1 MNSKQQDYTEYTVDL
16 SKLTKERPLGVT
28 GILRCQNSADFL
40 DACIE
45 SCIEGLDE
53 LIAVYHKCTDGTAN
67 ILKSKESKYPNKIKI
82 FEYQPYIYPID
93 IADEQFQETMNLPKE
108 RFISLEKIKKCNYSK
123 LKRRKNLFICS
134 RFERMFSYFYSAQ
147 RHSIPWRT
155 LDNWRQEKFQGKASS
170 QDLEKYKIEFDTIIQ
185 EYEVRDTLILMLGN
199 HSIKNALFVYILSFI
214 LKEQMDYERSRI
226 AGKSIKESIHNTSNF
241 LNHFEWIEKKRN
253 TTNNFNI
260 DSHPWTKL
268 LSPYKR
274 CCLVYLTD
282 EKELAHVSTF
292 LQGKEIPILLLS
304 EYEIPDDTE
313 LSGTVTAVQVEFS
326 EQKVFENDS
335 IEQNFPRLFL
345 YANTFE
351 TILRILNPNKIVCL
365 TSSKTY
371 QK

>member
-1 MNSKQQDYTEYTVDL
+1 MN
-16 SKLTKERPLGVT
+16 P
-28 GILRCQNSADFL
+28 CFL
-40 DACIE
+40 
-45 SCIEGLDE
+45 
-53 LIAVYHKCTDGTAN
+53 
-67 ILKSKESKYPNKIKI
+67 
-82 FEYQPYIYPID
+82 
-93 IADEQFQETMNLPKE
+93 
-108 RFISLEKIKKCNYSK
+108 ISL
-123 LKRRKNLFICS
+123 
-134 RFERMFSYFYSAQ
+134 
-147 RHSIPWRT
+147 
-155 LDNWRQEKFQGKASS
+155 
-170 QDLEKYKIEFDTIIQ
+170 DLGKYKIEFDTIIQ
-185 EYEVRDTLILMLGN
+185 EYIRTAIQEYEVRDTLRLILGN

-214 LKEQMDYERSRI
+214 SKEQMDYVRSRI
-226 AGKSIKESIHNTSNF
+226 AGKSIEESIRNISNF

-260 DSHPWTKL
+260 DSHPWTRL

-313 LSGTVTAVQVEFS
+313 LPETVTAVQVEFS

-351 TILRILNPNKIVCL
+351 TILRILSPSKVVCL
-365 TSSKTY
+365 ASSKTY
-371 QK
+371 QKELLLGFAKDSNIKIEFW